1 MKKTLLIPVLM
12 TFALVGAGCNTASTT
27 NTVNTTATP
36 TTGQAVTIKNFAFSP
51 ATLTVKAGS
60 TVTWTNQ
67 DTIAHDVKGDTFQ
80 SATLNTGDAFQFTF
94 DKAGTYEYI
103 CGLHPTMKG
112 TIIVE

>member
-1 MKKTLLIPVLM
+1 M
-12 TFALVGAGCNTASTT
+12 TFALIGAGCNNAPTT
-27 NTVNTTATP
+27 NTTTPDTTTTP
-36 TTGQAVTIKNFAFSP
+36 TTGQAVTIQNFAFSP
-51 ATLTVKAGS
+51 ATLTVNAGS

-67 DTIAHDVKGDTFQ
+67 DTVAHDVKGTDFQ
-80 SATLNTGDAFQFTF
+80 STTLNTGDTFQFTF